1 MIFGTCS
8 WQRDWLL
15 QIYRVHLSEP
25 EGGVTNSQSNIMGVA
40 NQQYLQLTQE
50 LVSSVSVSVE
60 KRSQS
65 LTVLL
70 SHSFSSFFEDFSS
83 GLE

>member
-1 MIFGTCS
+1 
-8 WQRDWLL
+8 
-15 QIYRVHLSEP
+15 
-25 EGGVTNSQSNIMGVA
+25 MGVA

-70 SHSFSSFFEDFSS
+70 SHSFTLSINLFRHAEQH
-83 GLE
+83 L